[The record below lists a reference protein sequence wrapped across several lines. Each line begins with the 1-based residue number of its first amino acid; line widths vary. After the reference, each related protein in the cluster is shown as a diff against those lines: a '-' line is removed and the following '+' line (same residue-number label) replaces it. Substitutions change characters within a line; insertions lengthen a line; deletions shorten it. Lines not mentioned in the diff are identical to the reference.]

1 MVVTEPVWIRTRSP
15 IFYAFVVLCLCS
27 GSWGATDSLV
37 CSLDSFSPTE
47 LPCWPMNGGLCLSL
61 CIFCA
66 MFVWYPWEACSFLK
80 ENRRELGLEE
90 KRSGRGE
97 MGGVVGGKT
106 VVRVY
111 SMREQWILIEHEIF
125 QYLKKICLLLY
136 KQS

>member
-1 MVVTEPVWIRTRSP
+1 
-15 IFYAFVVLCLCS
+15 
-27 GSWGATDSLV
+27 
-37 CSLDSFSPTE
+37 
-47 LPCWPMNGGLCLSL
+47 
-61 CIFCA
+61 
-66 MFVWYPWEACSFLK
+66 
-80 ENRRELGLEE
+80 
-90 KRSGRGE
+90 